1 MTGRQFIDVSTNKV
15 VKVIDSFEDI
25 AILEGNAKTRA
36 SRLLDPNYFEP
47 YIDPSSFF
55 KSDAHLNK
63 FAEMIK
69 QIPTEGIRDDES
81 IVSVG
86 SDGFRVTDEP
96 AVIPYDPEEEKRE
109 LMRKYNIPQQNAELV
124 RQNEAFAKLLDEE
137 PMRVDVDRETDYVQQ
152 AQQPQQPQEQ
162 VRTVVV
168 ERNDDPITMMFRNCK
183 RTLEFKL
190 DLSVNEKIPRTDFI
204 EMMEDSYSTSIIDYL
219 AEEFTD
225 KLLSDPSEIKRRIK
239 DEIMKLVYPKKVQTK
254 STKPATKTTA
264 KTDTKT
270 QTKAKTTSTK
280 PVTRVRKT
288 KQTTDED
295 RS

>member
-1 MTGRQFIDVSTNKV
+1 MTGRQFIDLSTNKV

-63 FAEMIK
+63 FADMIK
-69 QIPTEGIRDDES
+69 QIPTDGIKDDES
-81 IVSVG
+81 MVSVG
-86 SDGFRVTDEP
+86 SDSFRVSDEP
-96 AVIPYDPEEEKRE
+96 AVIAYDPEEEKRE

-137 PMRVDVDRETDYVQQ
+137 PMRVDVDREPDYVQQ
-152 AQQPQQPQEQ
+152 HQQEQ

-168 ERNDDPITMMFRNCK
+168 ERNDDPIIMMFRNCK

-190 DLSVNEKIPRTDFI
+190 DLSVNEKIPRIDFI

-225 KLLSDPSEIKRRIK
+225 KLLNDPSEIKRRIK

-264 KTDTKT
+264 KPVTKTKT
-270 QTKAKTTSTK
+270 QPKAK
-280 PVTRVRKT
+280 PVTRARKT